1 MSLILILGDRFSGEA
16 QLAESLAERLG
27 YTLVSAVVV
36 VERAAAWGKS
46 QQELAHFLEDSP
58 GPFGRFLRKT
68 RSHFLLLRAA
78 VAEEVR
84 NGNAVCC
91 GEAAHLLLQ
100 ERIPMI
106 RVRVCASFE
115 SRVRTVSRVLKLAVG
130 EAAAHL
136 KRADRA
142 RNKWLREAYGR
153 EHNEPASD
161 IIIDL
166 DCISL
171 PEAGERIAALV
182 RQSAQGPSD
191 SSAEVLLEGLAV
203 SSRVEAALATD
214 PATAHLELAVESDRG
229 RVSIRGCVGEPEG
242 PIEVHRVARGVRGVS
257 EVRLNGEELA
267 RLQAPDHRWFIWRG
281 ARLAFVTLGLTLV
294 AVLLFGE
301 VAHRFG
307 SSLEEAVLA
316 RWGGGS
322 QTIVGLVTDSRC
334 GPRHQGTDNAECVRA
349 CVAQGA
355 KYVLDDGKKLYEL
368 SDQLTAR
375 AYAAREVRVRGSFV
389 KKSGYLAVDSMV
401 PL

>member
-1 MSLILILGDRFSGEA
+1 MSLILILGDRFSGDV
-16 QLAESLAERLG
+16 QLAESLAEHSG
-27 YTLVSAVVV
+27 YTLVTSSMA
-36 VERAAAWGKS
+36 VERAASWGGF
-46 QQELAHFLEDSP
+46 QEELAHFLEDSP
-58 GPFGRFLRKT
+58 APFDRFLCKT
-68 RSHFLLLRAA
+68 RSHFLVLRNA

-100 ERIPMI
+100 EKIPMI

-115 SRVRTVSRVLKLAVG
+115 SRVRTASRVLKLAMG

-136 KRADRA
+136 MRVDRA

-161 IIIDL
+161 IIINL
-166 DCISL
+166 DSINL
-171 PEAGERIAALV
+171 PEACETIAALV

-191 SSAEVLLEGLAV
+191 SSDEVLLEGLVV

-214 PATAHLELAVESDRG
+214 PATANLELAAESDRG
-229 RVSIRGCVGEPEG
+229 RVSIRGYVGEPEG
-242 PIEVHRVARGVRGVS
+242 PIEVHRVARGVHGVC

-267 RLQAPDHRWFIWRG
+267 RLEAPDHRWFIWRG
-281 ARLAFVTLGLTLV
+281 ARPAFVTLGLTLV

-307 SSLEEAVLA
+307 SSLEEAALA

-334 GPRHQGTDNAECVRA
+334 GPRHARTDSAECVRA

-355 KYVLDDGKKLYEL
+355 KYILDDGKKLYEL

-375 AYAAREVRVRGSFV
+375 VYAAREVRVRGSFV
-389 KKSGYLAVDSMV
+389 KKSGYLTVESMES
-401 PL
+401 L